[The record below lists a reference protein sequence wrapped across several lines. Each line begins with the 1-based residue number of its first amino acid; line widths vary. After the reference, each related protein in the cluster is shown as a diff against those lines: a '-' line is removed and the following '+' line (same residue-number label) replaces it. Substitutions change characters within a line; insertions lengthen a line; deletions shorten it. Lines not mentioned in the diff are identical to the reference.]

1 MYFFLFDLNGGRSSH
16 AHLSPFGTLGYG
28 GRQVQT
34 RNNGQKRIHKQ
45 ETAAN
50 NEMKYKQI
58 LKTNTT
64 KKRCIY
70 RKMQTKYNTQ
80 TPKTNATE
88 KVTFEHLINAF
99 QLFPFQLCSK
109 IFDSN

>member
-50 NEMKYKQI
+50 NEMKNK
-58 LKTNTT
+58 
-64 KKRCIY
+64 
-70 RKMQTKYNTQ
+70 
-80 TPKTNATE
+80 
-88 KVTFEHLINAF
+88 
-99 QLFPFQLCSK
+99 
-109 IFDSN
+109 